1 MPLAFALACAM
12 AGGAGAA
19 WIAAGAAGAGSRAL
33 AWSALAASGVAC
45 AAAVALAAFALLRG
59 ARSAPAAA
67 ARWWCMLA
75 ACAAT
80 GAALAATSA
89 IRDAALR
96 EARARDPPALREG
109 PVTLRGVVASAP
121 RLDGAGADALAGF
134 ARQDACIVFELE
146 VEEAES
152 RGECA
157 ALDAAVLVRVQ
168 EVGDFPPRGSPVR
181 VRGWYR
187 PSRPSS
193 NPGARGGRGDGS
205 VVVPRRSLVQALPE
219 SLPSRAV
226 DAPLRAMRARADAAL
241 AAAMPAWSTRA
252 ARALSVAM
260 TTGVRKPGLEEPAAD
275 FRAAGMSHV
284 LAISGFNVAVLV
296 AFAGGALAMLGVP
309 TRPRA
314 TVAIGVALLFLAAT
328 EPEVSVLRAGL
339 GAGLAAAASLRGGR
353 ARGLG
358 TLGVV
363 AGVTMLL
370 DIDSLASPGFQLS
383 YGVVVALLVLAGPA
397 AARWDA
403 RATRLWEAI
412 VPGRWRASEV
422 AALVRGGLVEAC
434 VSGVVAWSVSTP
446 IALWHGGFASL
457 YSAPLSVLTMPLAA
471 IVTVAGVGA
480 MLAAPVSAAA
490 AAWCGAAS
498 AGCAQGL
505 AWMAHEAARAPG
517 ACWWTG
523 RPALWWVAIALLASI
538 GAWSARR
545 AWVRRGAWAA
555 LVPIA
560 LLLWFGAALPMAGA
574 PPPRTLRVDTLDMGN
589 GACHL
594 VRADGGALVFDA
606 GSSSDDGAGS
616 RRIVPSLA
624 ALGVRRLDAL
634 LLSHPS
640 LEHCSGVP
648 ELLRAIE
655 VRRIVMAA
663 PLARRIAAAREGALA
678 ALRRAIEASGVP
690 VETLSAGS
698 ELQLPGL
705 RVEVLQ
711 PPTAQRGPTPGE
723 ESLAVR
729 IHAAEAP
736 ARRAAL
742 LLCSDVEGGAV
753 ERLLALPEAPIAAA
767 MELPHHGTWR
777 EETVQLLERVAPA
790 VVLQST
796 GPQRIQR
803 DRWSGALRGVRR
815 GVTARDGALR
825 CEIGPQGRVT
835 LWRLREGAWEQ
846 RE

>member
-1 MPLAFALACAM
+1 VPLAFALACAM
-12 AGGAGAA
+12 AGGAGTA

-33 AWSALAASGVAC
+33 AWSSLAAAGVAC
-45 AAAVALAAFALLRG
+45 AAAVAAAGFALLRG
-59 ARSAPAAA
+59 ARSAEAAA
-67 ARWWCMLA
+67 ARWWCAVA
-75 ACAAT
+75 ACAAA
-80 GAALAATSA
+80 GAALACAGGVREAS
-89 IRDAALR
+89 LR

-134 ARQDACIVFELE
+134 ARQDPCIVFELE

-157 ALDAAVLVRVQ
+157 ALDASVLVRVQ
-168 EVGDFPPRGSPVR
+168 EVGDFPPRGSTVR

-187 PSRPSS
+187 PSRPPS

-219 SLPSRAV
+219 GVLAQAV

-252 ARALSVAM
+252 ARALCVAM

-363 AGVTMLL
+363 AGATMLL
-370 DIDSLASPGFQLS
+370 DIDALASPGFQLS

-403 RATRLWEAI
+403 RATRLWERIA
-412 VPGRWRASEV
+412 PPRWRASEV

-446 IALWHGGFASL
+446 IALRHGGFASL

-480 MLAAPVSAAA
+480 MLAAPVSATAA
-490 AAWCGAAS
+490 SWCGAAS

-517 ACWWTG
+517 SCWWTG
-523 RPALWWVAIALLASI
+523 RPALWWVAVALLASV

-555 LVPIA
+555 LVPVA
-560 LLLWFGAALPMAGA
+560 LLLWWGAALPMAGA
-574 PPPRTLRVDTLDMGN
+574 PPPRTLR
-589 GACHL
+589 
-594 VRADGGALVFDA
+594 ADGGALLFDA

-655 VRRIVMAA
+655 VRRIVLAA
-663 PLARRIAAAREGALA
+663 PLARRLAAAREGALA
-678 ALRRAIEASGVP
+678 ALRRAIESAGVP
-690 VETLSAGS
+690 VETFSAGS
-698 ELQLPGL
+698 ELLLPGL

-711 PPTAQRGPTPGE
+711 PSATQRGPTPGE
-723 ESLAVR
+723 ESLVVR

-742 LLCSDVEGGAV
+742 LLCSDTEGGAV
-753 ERLLALPEAPIAAA
+753 ERLLALPDAPLAAA

-777 EETVQLLERVAPA
+777 AETVRLLERFAPT

-835 LWRLREGAWEQ
+835 LWRLREGVWEQ